1 MYSESIESTLRA
13 DITGLR
19 TTLRNTELDLE
30 DATRSRRDLQQ
41 QVQQLEVY
49 REAVV
54 QDNNFLKVAS
64 PTRSPT
70 ALAPAHPLCAHRIT
84 ILMLSFS

>member
-19 TTLRNTELDLE
+19 TQLRNTELDLE

-64 PTRSPT
+64 PTRSRMILT
-70 ALAPAHPLCAHRIT
+70 PAHPLCACRIT
-84 ILMLSFS
+84 ILMLSSS

>member
-13 DITGLR
+13 ESASLR
-19 TTLRNTELDLE
+19 SKLRDTELDLD
-30 DATRSRRDLQQ
+30 DATRSRRELQQ

-54 QDNNFLKVAS
+54 QDNNFLKACGIS
-64 PTRSPT
+64 IPTW
-70 ALAPAHPLCAHRIT
+70 
-84 ILMLSFS
+84 LS